1 MSAAGACAR
10 ATLAAAALAAGP
22 AAGAPDTAAA
32 ERGHIVLASTTSTE
46 NSGLLAAIL
55 PRFERRTGIAV
66 RVVAV
71 GTGQAIRLA
80 ERGDADV
87 LLVHHRPSEEDFV
100 ARGYG
105 LERREVMHNDFVV
118 VGPRADPAGVAG
130 MDDVAR
136 ALARVAARR
145 AIFVSRGDDSG
156 THKREMALWR
166 AAKVDPRGASGR
178 WYRETGSGMG
188 ATLNIAAT
196 LDAYALSDRAT
207 WLRFANKQALA
218 VLVAGDRRLFN
229 PYGAIV
235 VDPARHPHVPGRLAN
250 RFVDWLTSSEGRA
263 AIAAFRIDGR
273 QAFFPAARRDGRD

>member
-1 MSAAGACAR
+1 MSAAGARAR
-10 ATLAAAALAAGP
+10 ATLAAAALAAG
-22 AAGAPDTAAA
+22 AAGAPDTGAA

-46 NSGLLAAIL
+46 NSGLLAEIL

-87 LLVHHRPSEEDFV
+87 LLVHHRPSEDDFV

-118 VGPRADPAGVAG
+118 VGPGADPAGVAG

-166 AAKVDPRGASGR
+166 AAKVDPRSASGR
-178 WYRETGSGMG
+178 WYRETGSSMG
-188 ATLNIAAT
+188 ATLNVAAT

-207 WLRFANKQALA
+207 WLRFANKQELA

-235 VDPARHPHVPGRLAN
+235 VDPARHPHVRERLAN
-250 RFVDWLTSSEGRA
+250 RFVDWLTSSDGQA

-273 QAFFPAARRDGRD
+273 QAFFPAARRDGPD

>member
-10 ATLAAAALAAGP
+10 AALAAAVLAAGP
-22 AAGAPDTAAA
+22 AADAPDTAAA

-55 PRFERRTGIAV
+55 PRVERRTGIAV

-87 LLVHHRPSEEDFV
+87 LLVHHRPSEDDFV

-166 AAKVDPRGASGR
+166 AAKIDPRGASGR

-235 VDPARHPHVPGRLAN
+235 VDPARHPHVRGRLAT
-250 RFVDWLTSSEGRA
+250 RFVDWLTSDAGRA
-263 AIAAFRIDGR
+263 AIAAFRIAGR
-273 QAFFPAARRDGRD
+273 QAFFPATRRDGRD

>member
-1 MSAAGACAR
+1 MSAAGARVR
-10 ATLAAAALAAGP
+10 ATLAAAVLAAGP
-22 AAGAPDTAAA
+22 AAGVPDTAAA
-32 ERGHIVLASTTSTE
+32 ELGHIVLASTTSTE
-46 NSGLLAAIL
+46 NSGLLAEIL

-87 LLVHHRPSEEDFV
+87 LLVHHRPSEDDFV

-166 AAKVDPRGASGR
+166 AAKVDPSGASGR

-188 ATLNIAAT
+188 ATLNVAAT

-207 WLRFANKQALA
+207 WLRFANKQELA

-235 VDPARHPHVPGRLAN
+235 VDPARHPHVRARLAN
-250 RFVDWLTSSEGRA
+250 RFVDWLASSDGRA

-273 QAFFPAARRDGRD
+273 QAFFPTAHRDDRD